1 MAKSKSRSS
10 STAVEK
16 KSVNQNVLMQQ
27 YYAVRAEIRK
37 VTWPTREEARQL
49 TIAVTVGTVVIA
61 LFLFSVDLLFDG
73 IIAGLVNNNVAWMIT
88 GVVVLLL
95 LAAAFYTNNREV

>member
-1 MAKSKSRSS
+1 
-10 STAVEK
+10 
-16 KSVNQNVLMQQ
+16 MQQ

-61 LFLFSVDLLFDG
+61 LFLFLVDLIFDG

-95 LAAAFYTNNREV
+95 LAAAFYTNSREV